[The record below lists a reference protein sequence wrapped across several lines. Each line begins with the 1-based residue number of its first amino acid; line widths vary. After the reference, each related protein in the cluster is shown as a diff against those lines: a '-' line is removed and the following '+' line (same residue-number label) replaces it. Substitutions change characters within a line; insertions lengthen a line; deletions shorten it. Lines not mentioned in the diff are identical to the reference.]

1 MAKSTKHPKAEGVKP
16 DLAFSRQGWEDYQHW
31 ARTDRKTAGRIA
43 RLVEACLQDPFQGI
57 GHPEPLKHE
66 FAGIWSR
73 RITQEHR
80 LVYKV
85 DGDVCLILQ
94 CRYHY

>member
-1 MAKSTKHPKAEGVKP
+1 MAKSTKHPKTQGAKP

-31 ARTDRKTAGRIA
+31 VRTDRKTAGRIA
-43 RLVEACLQDPFQGI
+43 RLIEACLQDPFQGI
-57 GHPEPLKHE
+57 GRPEPLKHE
-66 FAGIWSR
+66 FAGLWVR
-73 RITQEHR
+73 RTTQEHR

-85 DGDVCLILQ
+85 EGDVCLVLQ